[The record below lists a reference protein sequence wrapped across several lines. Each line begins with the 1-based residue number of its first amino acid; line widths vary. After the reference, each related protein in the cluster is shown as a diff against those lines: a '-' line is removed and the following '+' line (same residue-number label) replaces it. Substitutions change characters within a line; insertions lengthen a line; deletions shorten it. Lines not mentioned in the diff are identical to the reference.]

1 MSIYERMK
9 ELGIELPGAPEA
21 MGLYVPVKEAGG
33 LLYTSGQG
41 PALGGKL
48 LYLGKVGDT
57 RTLEEGQEA
66 AKLCA
71 LNALAQAQKY
81 LGDLGRITSVVKVL
95 GFVASA
101 PGFNDQPKVIN
112 GASGLFIELFGDA
125 GRHARSAIG
134 VNELP
139 GDITV
144 EVEAIF
150 QID

>member
-1 MSIYERMK
+1 LR
-9 ELGIELPGAPEA
+9 GAD
-21 MGLYVPVKEAGG
+21 LVF
-33 LLYTSGQG
+33 T
-41 PALGGKL
+41 
-48 LYLGKVGDT
+48 GKVGGD
-57 RTLEEGQEA
+57 RTIEEGAEA

-71 LNALAQAQKY
+71 LNILAQAQKY
-81 LGDLGRITSVVKVL
+81 LGDLGRIKSVVKVL

-112 GASGLFIELFGDA
+112 GASQLFIDLFGDA

-139 GDITV
+139 GNISV

-150 QID
+150 ELA

>member
-1 MSIYERMK
+1 MSIYDRMK
-9 ELGIELPGAPEA
+9 ELGIELPEAPEA

-41 PALGGKL
+41 PVRGGGL
-48 LYLGKVGDT
+48 AYLGKVGGA

-71 LNALAQAQKY
+71 LNALAQAAKY

-112 GASGLFIELFGDA
+112 GASQLFIDLFGDA

-144 EVEAIF
+144 EVEAIL
-150 QID
+150 QIR